1 LFMVQRCKF
10 SIELKNFPPDLSGE
24 PQHTATSYS
33 GSYLSCLRQDVESWA
48 ANFEIKNMN
57 LSIVDNDR
65 SPYSTRLV
73 QKVGASEYFHLIDV
87 SNNYQEAMQCIEKGD
102 ADLILEIPP
111 HFERDLQ
118 KTGVAKVL
126 VSANTVNGTKGTLG
140 SSYLSN
146 IVNAYATEI
155 RISHSGSISPSPV
168 IKIDTQGRFNP
179 YLDYKV
185 FMVPALMAQLLMMLC
200 GFLPALNIVSEKEFG
215 TIEQI
220 NVTPVSKFTFILAK
234 LIPYWVADMLIL
246 TISIILAWLVYGLVP
261 AGHLWLLYFFALLFI
276 IVISGMGLVVSNY
289 SRTMQQTMFVMF
301 FFVIIIMLMSGL
313 FTPINSMPEWA
324 QAITIA
330 NPLKYFIQVTRMVYL
345 KGSGFDDLI
354 MQFIAL
360 LFMAIMLN
368 GWAVFSYK
376 KNS

>member
-1 LFMVQRCKF
+1 MMIKYLLEKEFKQLLRNPMLPRLLVV
-10 SIELKNFPPDLSGE
+10 FPCVILLVLP
-24 PQHTATSYS
+24 
-33 GSYLSCLRQDVESWA
+33 WA

-57 LSIVDNDR
+57 LSVVDNDR

-73 QKVGASEYFHLIDV
+73 QKAGASEYFHLVDV
-87 SNNYQEAMQCIEKGD
+87 SSSYEKAMECIEKGD

-111 HFERDLQ
+111 HFERDLL
-118 KTGVAKVL
+118 KNGVANVL
-126 VSANTVNGTKGTLG
+126 ISANTVNGTKGTLG

-146 IVNAYATEI
+146 IVNAYAAEI
-155 RISHSGSISPSPV
+155 RPPGSGSTPPAPTIE
-168 IKIDTQGRFNP
+168 ITTQGRFNS
-179 YLDYKV
+179 YLDYKI

-200 GFLPALNIVSEKEFG
+200 GFLPALNIVGEKEFG

-234 LIPYWVADMLIL
+234 LIPYWVAGILIL
-246 TISIILAWLVYGLVP
+246 TLGIILAWLVYGLVP
-261 AGHLWLLYFFALLFI
+261 AGHIWLLYFFALLFI
-276 IVISGMGLVVSNY
+276 IVVSGMGLVVSNY
-289 SRTMQQTMFVMF
+289 SQTMQQAMFVMF

-324 QAITIA
+324 QDITIV

-345 KGSGFDDLI
+345 KGSGFGDL
-354 MQFIAL
+354 MVQFAAL
-360 LFMAIMLN
+360 LFMAVLLN

>member
-1 LFMVQRCKF
+1 MIKYLLEKEFKQLLRNPMLPRMLLV
-10 SIELKNFPPDLSGE
+10 FPCIILLVLP
-24 PQHTATSYS
+24 
-33 GSYLSCLRQDVESWA
+33 WA

-111 HFERDLQ
+111 HFERDLL

-220 NVTPVSKFTFILAK
+220 NVTPVSKFI
-234 LIPYWVADMLIL
+234 
-246 TISIILAWLVYGLVP
+246 
-261 AGHLWLLYFFALLFI
+261 YFFALLFI

-289 SRTMQQTMFVMF
+289 SRTMQQAMFVMF

>member
-1 LFMVQRCKF
+1 M
-10 SIELKNFPPDLSGE
+10 
-24 PQHTATSYS
+24 
-33 GSYLSCLRQDVESWA
+33 
-48 ANFEIKNMN
+48 
-57 LSIVDNDR
+57 
-65 SPYSTRLV
+65 
-73 QKVGASEYFHLIDV
+73 
-87 SNNYQEAMQCIEKGD
+87 YQTTIRKQCIEKGD
-102 ADLILEIPP
+102 ADLIWEIPP

-200 GFLPALNIVSEKEFG
+200 GFLPALNIV
-215 TIEQI
+215 
-220 NVTPVSKFTFILAK
+220 TPVSKFTFILAK
-234 LIPYWVADMLIL
+234 LIPYWVTGMLIL

-289 SRTMQQTMFVMF
+289 SRTMQQAMFVMF